1 LSQQWSKSRGRKR
14 HRRRGYR
21 FGRSHPDA
29 ELRRG
34 SESNGQLGTIQPKD
48 QVAEVQPDHQIV
60 TVRARQYVTDALT
73 GRIWWVF
80 SCWAGL
86 WAAAQVLRGAGVSWH
101 YFVAGSRLLTS
112 SQGLHLYATH
122 SELQI
127 GPATLLVT
135 APAVLFLPAWLGKLL
150 MMIVM
155 SAAGLFV
162 LAELR
167 RLIAFRTPVSD
178 RTVLAVG
185 LVFLAVW
192 SDLAVRYAHPD
203 DVLAIALTVMAT
215 RLLRMRHNVL
225 GAVALALAADCKPWA
240 VAFLPLLMIVESS
253 ERRRVVMV
261 WLATLA
267 VAWLPFLTDPRTLSA
282 GTYRIAN
289 ALDSSLRV
297 LGEHSA
303 STPMWVR
310 PAQLL
315 VGAALGFIVIRRGR
329 WSAVL
334 AVAVAVR
341 LLLDPGTWA
350 YYNAGL
356 FAGTAMC
363 DFALL
368 AVPVSWFTMSAA
380 VFFYLPSVVLRSSP
394 HLLGL
399 TRTGYLVVLL
409 AVIIL
414 VPKRVLRRVDRLRRE
429 RPMAVMGA
437 PLH

>member
-1 LSQQWSKSRGRKR
+1 
-14 HRRRGYR
+14 
-21 FGRSHPDA
+21 
-29 ELRRG
+29 
-34 SESNGQLGTIQPKD
+34 
-48 QVAEVQPDHQIV
+48 
-60 TVRARQYVTDALT
+60 
-73 GRIWWVF
+73 
-80 SCWAGL
+80 
-86 WAAAQVLRGAGVSWH
+86 
-101 YFVAGSRLLTS
+101 
-112 SQGLHLYATH
+112 
-122 SELQI
+122 
-127 GPATLLVT
+127 
-135 APAVLFLPAWLGKLL
+135 
-150 MMIVM
+150 
-155 SAAGLFV
+155 
-162 LAELR
+162 
-167 RLIAFRTPVSD
+167 
-178 RTVLAVG
+178 
-185 LVFLAVW
+185 
-192 SDLAVRYAHPD
+192 
-203 DVLAIALTVMAT
+203 
-215 RLLRMRHNVL
+215 MRHNVL

-240 VAFLPLLMIVESS
+240 VAFLPLLMIVQSS
-253 ERRRVVMV
+253 ERRRVVVV

>member
-1 LSQQWSKSRGRKR
+1 
-14 HRRRGYR
+14 
-21 FGRSHPDA
+21 
-29 ELRRG
+29 
-34 SESNGQLGTIQPKD
+34 
-48 QVAEVQPDHQIV
+48 
-60 TVRARQYVTDALT
+60 LT

-112 SQGLHLYATH
+112 SQALHLYATH